1 LILFY
6 VQHLLG
12 IGHLRR
18 TLAIARACVDQGLC
32 VEVVSGGLPVDLG
45 PHDALRIHQLKPLKS
60 ADLSFSQVVDHGG
73 VPLTESMQ
81 KERTGKLLEI
91 FHELQPDLLVTELFP
106 FGRRRFRFELLPLL
120 EAARAG
126 KKPVICSVRDSVQQR
141 SEEREKETIAWL
153 RQYYAK
159 VLVHGDERF
168 MPFGDSFGRAGEIA
182 DLLKYTGFVDT
193 ATKTRGQTPLDA
205 VPEVLVSAGGGSA
218 GESLYLAAAEA
229 SSLSRHASVPWR
241 ILAGAGPEPALVSR
255 LKEIGSAQL
264 TVEANRPDF
273 RDLLGECRLSVSQAG
288 YNSVV
293 DLLSSGAP
301 ALLSP
306 FTGEGGETEQPARAE
321 QLSAIGRAQVIG
333 EDDLEGGVL
342 AARVDALLDSGPE
355 RFAPQRC
362 DGAAQTAKVLKEY
375 FQT

>member
-1 LILFY
+1 MILFY

-18 TLAIARACVDQGLC
+18 TVAIARACANQGLC
-32 VEVVSGGLPVDLG
+32 VEVVSGGLPIDLG
-45 PHDALRIHQLKPLKS
+45 PDNALRIHQLKPLKS
-60 ADLSFSQVVDHGG
+60 ADLSFSQVVDHDG
-73 VPLTESMQ
+73 VPLNESMQ

-91 FHELQPDLLVTELFP
+91 FHKLQPDLLVTELFP

-126 KKPVICSVRDSVQQR
+126 KTPAICSVRDSVQQR
-141 SEEREKETIAWL
+141 SEERETETIAWL

-168 MPFGDSFGRAGEIA
+168 MPFGDSFGRAPEIA

-193 ATKTRGQTPLDA
+193 ATNTQGQTPPDA

-241 ILAGAGPEPALVSR
+241 ILAGARPEPALVSR
-255 LKEIGSAQL
+255 LKEIGSARL

-273 RDLLGECRLSVSQAG
+273 RD
-288 YNSVV
+288 
-293 DLLSSGAP
+293 
-301 ALLSP
+301 
-306 FTGEGGETEQPARAE
+306 
-321 QLSAIGRAQVIG
+321 
-333 EDDLEGGVL
+333 
-342 AARVDALLDSGPE
+342 
-355 RFAPQRC
+355 
-362 DGAAQTAKVLKEY
+362 
-375 FQT
+375 